1 MKIICSWCR
10 REGKVGFIGE
20 KAPLHD
26 LRETH
31 SICKVHQLK
40 VQAQLRNGIHVLER
54 RGGRR
59 AASPTVKKRVR
70 RKKAM

>member
-10 REGKVGFIGE
+10 REGKAGFIGE

-31 SICKVHQLK
+31 SICKVHQLN
-40 VQAQLRNGIHVLER
+40 VQAQLRNGTRVLER
-54 RGGRR
+54 
-59 AASPTVKKRVR
+59 S
-70 RKKAM
+70 